1 MESKSYRLREFV
13 VPTSSL
19 GARSL
24 VVDASAGL
32 ILGALTGLENFTEAI
47 APILPLADGVVVSPG
62 QARHLTQR
70 TKAEA
75 ALLVRADWT
84 NALRGPDFV
93 LPPETIKHL
102 TLLDPSDALDL
113 GASALVA
120 YFLLGFEEQV
130 EADCL
135 KTTVHLALQGSQAGL
150 PLIVDVQPKG
160 SRVVL
165 PNKAIELG
173 TSYAIE
179 GGADGVVVPWPGT
192 DSLRTIVKMA
202 ADLPVWIK
210 PSTLDGAVSEL
221 EEALSLGATGCW
233 LDERLFTLKDSA
245 AAVKSFR
252 NVLYN
257 G

>member
-1 MESKSYRLREFV
+1 MESKTYRLREFV
-13 VPTSSL
+13 VPMPSK

-32 ILGALTGLENFTEAI
+32 MLGALPGLENFSEAI
-47 APILPLADGVVVSPG
+47 GPILPLADGVVVSPG
-62 QARHLTQR
+62 QACNLTRR

-84 NALRGPDFV
+84 NALRGEDFA
-93 LPPETIKHL
+93 LPSETIKHL
-102 TLLDPSDALDL
+102 ALLDPSDALDL
-113 GASALVA
+113 GASALVT

-135 KTTVHLALQGSQAGL
+135 KTTVQLALQGSQAGL
-150 PLIVDVQPKG
+150 PLIVDVQPRG
-160 SRVVL
+160 PRIVL
-165 PNKAIELG
+165 SNKAIELG

-179 GGADGVVVPWPGT
+179 GGADGVVVPWPGN

-210 PSTLDGAVSEL
+210 PSSLDVASSEL
-221 EEALSLGATGCW
+221 EEALSLGAMGCW
-233 LDERLFTLKDSA
+233 LDERLFALEVPAKILESL
-245 AAVKSFR
+245 R
-252 NVLYN
+252 NALYTH
-257 G
+257 